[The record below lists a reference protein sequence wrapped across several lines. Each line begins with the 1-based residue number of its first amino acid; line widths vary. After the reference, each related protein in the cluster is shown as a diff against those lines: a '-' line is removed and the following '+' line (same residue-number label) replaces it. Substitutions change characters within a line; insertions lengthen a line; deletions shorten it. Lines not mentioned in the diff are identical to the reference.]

1 MPLRILVLCTGNS
14 ARSILAEA
22 LFNELGQGRVRAYS
36 AGSQP
41 TGVVNPYA
49 LTTLAAHGIQKA
61 DARSKKWDEFLGV
74 DAPKIDLVVTVCGSA
89 ADEACPYFPGD
100 WLITHWGIDDPAHV
114 PEPEKAAAFELAYQR
129 LHKKISAFFAVDFE
143 RLQRDQLAT
152 VCREIASL

>member
-1 MPLRILVLCTGNS
+1 MPLKVLVLCTGNS

-61 DARSKKWDEFLGV
+61 DARSKKWDEFLGA
-74 DAPKIDLVVTVCGSA
+74 DAAKIDLVITVCGSA

-100 WLITHWGIDDPAHV
+100 WLITHWGIDDPARV
-114 PEPEKAAAFELAYQR
+114 PESEKTAAFELAYQR
-129 LHKKISAFFAVDFE
+129 LHKKISAFLAVDFE
-143 RLQRDQLAT
+143 RLPRNELIELCT
-152 VCREIASL
+152 NIASL